1 MFSYSSG
8 KETISDKIKGKVNKV
23 KNYVNKKTI
32 IMCIICVLV
41 GVFIGWKL
49 FRTDIHDNGNT
60 TNTTRE
66 QLERTGEYQS
76 DAIERIG
83 GVRDGLTESIEAV
96 NRAEERTD
104 RITESA
110 KDLQDRN
117 TRINN
122 AIRESQSRVEESLNI
137 IEAIRATK
145 R

>member
-1 MFSYSSG
+1 MFSYSPG

-32 IMCIICVLV
+32 IVCLICVLI

-49 FRTDIHDNGNT
+49 FGADIHDNGNT
-60 TNTTRE
+60 ANTVRE

-76 DAIERIG
+76 DAIERIR

-122 AIRESQSRVEESLNI
+122 AIRESQSRVTESLNI

>member
-1 MFSYSSG
+1 MFSYSTD

-32 IMCIICVLV
+32 IVCIICVLV

-49 FRTDIHDNGNT
+49 FRTDIYDNGNT
-60 TNTTRE
+60 ANTARE

-122 AIRESQSRVEESLNI
+122 AIRESQSRVTESLNI

>member
-1 MFSYSSG
+1 MFSYSPG
-8 KETISDKIKGKVNKV
+8 KETISDNVKRKVNRV
-23 KNYVNKKTI
+23 KKYVNKKTI
-32 IMCIICVLV
+32 IVCIICVLI

-49 FRTDIHDNGNT
+49 FGADIYDNGNT
-60 TNTTRE
+60 ANTARE

-76 DAIERIG
+76 DAIERIR

-117 TRINN
+117 REYIDS
-122 AIRESQSRVEESLNI
+122 IRESQSRVEESLNI

>member
-1 MFSYSSG
+1 MFSYSTD
-8 KETISDKIKGKVNKV
+8 KETISGKIKGKVNKV

-32 IMCIICVLV
+32 IVCIICVLI

-49 FRTDIHDNGNT
+49 FRTDIYDNGNT
-60 TNTTRE
+60 ANTTRE

-96 NRAEERTD
+96 NRAEERID

-117 TRINN
+117 REYIDS
-122 AIRESQSRVEESLNI
+122 IRESQSRVEESLNI

>member
-1 MFSYSSG
+1 MFSYSPD

-23 KNYVNKKTI
+23 KKYVNKKTI
-32 IMCIICVLV
+32 IVCLICVLI

-49 FRTDIHDNGNT
+49 FGADIHDNGNT
-60 TNTTRE
+60 ANTARE
-66 QLERTGEYQS
+66 QLERTREYQS
-76 DAIERIG
+76 DAIERIER
-83 GVRDGLTESIEAV
+83 VRDGLTESIETV

-117 TRINN
+117 REYIDS
-122 AIRESQSRVEESLNI
+122 IRESQSRVEESLNI

>member
-1 MFSYSSG
+1 MFSYSPG
-8 KETISDKIKGKVNKV
+8 KETISDKIKGKVNRV
-23 KNYVNKKTI
+23 KKYVNKKTI
-32 IMCIICVLV
+32 IMCLICVLI

-60 TNTTRE
+60 ANTARE
-66 QLERTGEYQS
+66 QLERTREYQS
-76 DAIERIG
+76 DAIERIER
-83 GVRDGLTESIEAV
+83 VRDGLTESIEAV

-122 AIRESQSRVEESLNI
+122 AIRESQSRVTESINI
-137 IEAIRATK
+137 LEAIRSTK
-145 R
+145 